1 MSNQITGKE
10 DVVVAILTDILSA
23 LNDIKYEM
31 SGYNEKTRVII
42 FKHACLVW
50 VISDNYLFDKSQGLV

>member
-10 DVVVAILTDILSA
+10 DVVVEILTDILSA

-31 SGYNEKTRVII
+31 SGYNEETRE
-42 FKHACLVW
+42 
-50 VISDNYLFDKSQGLV
+50 FDVLWLEEYTSRIDKGLMELING

>member
-31 SGYNEKTRVII
+31 SGYNEKTRE
-42 FKHACLVW
+42 
-50 VISDNYLFDKSQGLV
+50 FDVRFLEEYTSRIDKGLING

>member
-10 DVVVAILTDILSA
+10 DVVVEILTDILSA

-31 SGYNEKTRVII
+31 SGYNEETRE
-42 FKHACLVW
+42 
-50 VISDNYLFDKSQGLV
+50 FDVL

>member
-31 SGYNEKTRVII
+31 FFMIN
-42 FKHACLVW
+42 
-50 VISDNYLFDKSQGLV
+50 NQ

>member
-31 SGYNEKTRVII
+31 SGYNENTTEFDVR
-42 FKHACLVW
+42 CLEEYTSR
-50 VISDNYLFDKSQGLV
+50 IGKGLMELINE

>member
-10 DVVVAILTDILSA
+10 NVVVAILTDILSA

-31 SGYNEKTRVII
+31 YFYDKQSTEFDVR
-42 FKHACLVW
+42 CLEEYTSR
-50 VISDNYLFDKSQGLV
+50 IDNGLMELING

>member
-31 SGYNEKTRVII
+31 YHYDKQSTGFDVR
-42 FKHACLVW
+42 
-50 VISDNYLFDKSQGLV
+50 YLEEYTSRIDKGLMELING

>member
-31 SGYNEKTRVII
+31 RGYNEKTRVII
-42 FKHACLVW
+42 FKHAFLVW

>member
-10 DVVVAILTDILSA
+10 DVVVVILTDILSA

-31 SGYNEKTRVII
+31 SGYNEKTREFDVR
-42 FKHACLVW
+42 CLEEYTSR
-50 VISDNYLFDKSQGLV
+50 IDKGLING

>member
-1 MSNQITGKE
+1 MNNQITGKE

-31 SGYNEKTRVII
+31 SGYNEKTRKFDVR
-42 FKHACLVW
+42 CLEKYTSR
-50 VISDNYLFDKSQGLV
+50 IDKGLTELING

>member
-23 LNDIKYEM
+23 LNNIKYEM
-31 SGYNEKTRVII
+31 YFYDKQSTGFDVR
-42 FKHACLVW
+42 CLEEYTSR
-50 VISDNYLFDKSQGLV
+50 IDKGLMELING

>member
-1 MSNQITGKE
+1 MSNKITGKE

-31 SGYNEKTRVII
+31 RGYNEKTRVII
-42 FKHACLVW
+42 FKHAVLVW
-50 VISDNYLFDKSQGLV
+50 VISDNYLFDKS

>member
-31 SGYNEKTRVII
+31 HFYDEQSTGFDVR
-42 FKHACLVW
+42 CLAEYTSR
-50 VISDNYLFDKSQGLV
+50 IDKGLMELING

>member
-31 SGYNEKTRVII
+31 YFYDKQLTEFDVRCLEEYTSRIDKGLMELINE
-42 FKHACLVW
+42 
-50 VISDNYLFDKSQGLV
+50 

>member
-1 MSNQITGKE
+1 MSNQIAGKE

-31 SGYNEKTRVII
+31 SGYNEKNKRV
-42 FKHACLVW
+42 
-50 VISDNYLFDKSQGLV
+50 

>member
-31 SGYNEKTRVII
+31 SNYNEGAGE
-42 FKHACLVW
+42 FDLLCLEEYTSR
-50 VISDNYLFDKSQGLV
+50 IDKGLMELING

>member
-31 SGYNEKTRVII
+31 SGYEETREFDVR
-42 FKHACLVW
+42 CLEEYTSR
-50 VISDNYLFDKSQGLV
+50 IGKGLMELING

>member
-31 SGYNEKTRVII
+31 SGYNEIGEFDVL
-42 FKHACLVW
+42 CLEEYTSR
-50 VISDNYLFDKSQGLV
+50 IDKGLMELING